1 MIVFENVS
9 KKFDGSYIIKNF
21 TLKIEGGSKTLI
33 YGKSGIGKTT
43 IIKLILGF
51 ITPDEGQIY
60 YNNQKL
66 NSKNVWQLRKNTA
79 YIGQNIDIADGTVE
93 EIIKY
98 ILGLKVNQNII
109 FEKEKIIELLNFFEL
124 DENILKKDFGTL
136 SGGEK
141 QRVLISI
148 FTFLNKKIYLLDEVT
163 SSLDREMKIKVIQ
176 YFVNKKEWTVVS
188 ISHDQ
193 EWINTDR
200 MNIVKM
206 EDKKIGY

>member
-9 KKFDGSYIIKNF
+9 KKFDESYIIKNF

-51 ITPDEGQIY
+51 ITPDEGEIY

-98 ILGLKVNQNII
+98 ILSFKVNQNII
-109 FEKEKIIELLNFFEL
+109 FEKEKILELLNFFEL
-124 DENILKKDFGTL
+124 DGNILKKDFGTL

-163 SSLDREMKIKVIQ
+163 SSLDREMKLKVIQ
-176 YFVNKKEWTVVS
+176 YFVNKKEWTVIS

-206 EDKKIGY
+206 EDEKVG

>member
-1 MIVFENVS
+1 MVFENVS